1 MKTNFLPIT
10 CKCALPNSL
19 VQCMCLCQ
27 FLNYAIIVLSV
38 DTLLMLMLMKQ
49 SLKSHK
55 RTEFVL
61 KSGITDQHKLK
72 LHVTLTEKN
81 SCFMNIKDL
90 QVETFSNKITYWSSK
105 ASQLPASKQAQA
117 L

>member
-1 MKTNFLPIT
+1 M
-10 CKCALPNSL
+10 
-19 VQCMCLCQ
+19 
-27 FLNYAIIVLSV
+27 
-38 DTLLMLMLMKQ
+38 
-49 SLKSHK
+49 
-55 RTEFVL
+55 L

-90 QVETFSNKITYWSSK
+90 QMETFSNKITYWSSK

>member
-1 MKTNFLPIT
+1 
-10 CKCALPNSL
+10 
-19 VQCMCLCQ
+19 MCLTQ
-27 FLNYAIIVLSV
+27 FISSMYVFMPIFKLCYHCFISRYSV
-38 DTLLMLMLMKQ
+38 NVNVNETK
-49 SLKSHK
+49 LKITQK
-55 RTEFVL
+55 EIVL
-61 KSGITDQHKLK
+61 KSGTTDQHKLK